1 MPGTAKKLM
10 AMSDQ
15 QIEDWRRVVEN
26 MLFSSGSVTEA
37 LRLDAQH
44 AFAQLMQELENS
56 KDGTYY
62 SSGYKTGWR
71 NAMGTAHRVLT
82 EVEAMIIRDD
92 ARRGIR
98 DED

>member
-44 AFAQLMQELENS
+44 AFAQLMQELEDS
-56 KDGTYY
+56 KNGTYY
-62 SSGYKTGWR
+62 SSGFRAGW
-71 NAMGTAHRVLT
+71 NDALEEIKGTLELRKLK
-82 EVEAMIIRDD
+82 
-92 ARRGIR
+92 RGTKHKH
-98 DED
+98 D